1 MEKRK
6 YKRNRKK
13 KYKDKCEQDLEHINW
28 MEILKVN
35 DQNVDTSLRHFL
47 QILSSPLEKHV
58 PLRRKMEIKTKSKPW
73 ITPGILALIRN
84 KNKIYSKFCKAKDQE
99 QKDLLHQQFNFKFDK
114 KE

>member
-1 MEKRK
+1 M
-6 YKRNRKK
+6 
-13 KYKDKCEQDLEHINW
+13 
-28 MEILKVN
+28 
-35 DQNVDTSLRHFL
+35 S
-47 QILSSPLEKHV
+47 

-114 KE
+114 KEKIKLL